1 MDEVI
6 LWGFLWNGKKLYI
19 IVSLLF
25 FPRNESIL
33 TNPFQVSAA
42 VTCPLDVCK
51 TRIISRDRQPPAE
64 NSASVSASPALGTT
78 PVITAVAFE
87 QLSEGNALPNESV
100 GGGLLLEAI
109 KTTSLSDDVSVHT
122 LNATTSV
129 HQEAKKVL
137 LSSNNQSSNIFV
149 EFANILRDEGPQSL
163 FLGFQQRLLYVG
175 LANGIRL
182 AAYGTSRMDLM
193 MKSLDSI

>member
-1 MDEVI
+1 MQVRELSNV
-6 LWGFLWNGKKLYI
+6 
-19 IVSLLF
+19 
-25 FPRNESIL
+25 
-33 TNPFQVSAA
+33 FQVSAA

-64 NSASVSASPALGTT
+64 DTVSVSIAPTSVTVPI
-78 PVITAVAFE
+78 VTAVGFDPFPE
-87 QLSEGNALPNESV
+87 KNSILYESDD
-100 GGGLLLEAI
+100 GGSLLDVI
-109 KTTSLSDDVSVHT
+109 KTKSLSDDDAIHS
-122 LNATTSV
+122 LDATTLD
-129 HQEAKKVL
+129 HQDEGNRL
-137 LSSNNQSSNIFV
+137 PSSNKQNNNIFV

>member
-1 MDEVI
+1 MQVRE
-6 LWGFLWNGKKLYI
+6 
-19 IVSLLF
+19 
-25 FPRNESIL
+25 L
-33 TNPFQVSAA
+33 TNIFQVSAA

-64 NSASVSASPALGTT
+64 DTVSVSIASTSVTVPIISTVGFDPL
-78 PVITAVAFE
+78 P
-87 QLSEGNALPNESV
+87 EGNSILHESD
-100 GGGLLLEAI
+100 GAGLLVDAT
-109 KTTSLSDDVSVHT
+109 KTKSLSDNDAIDL
-122 LNATTSV
+122 LNATTPV
-129 HQEAKKVL
+129 HPEEGKRL
-137 LSSNNQSSNIFV
+137 PSSNKLNNNIFV